1 MMNRRRCC
9 WSVSGRT
16 SRPRISHE
24 YTNLDV
30 GEDRPFVYSWSDFVD
45 GLVQVD
51 GSAQGRLL

>member
-30 GEDRPFVYSWSDFVD
+30 GEDRPFVYSWSEFVD

-51 GSAQGRLL
+51 DPAQG